1 MADSGLD
8 RLARDMERGDRT
20 IRALRLEIITLETEV
35 GDLCKRV
42 QRLES
47 ELKLLRGGSH
57 ASD

>member
-1 MADSGLD
+1 MGAD
-8 RLARDMERGDRT
+8 T
-20 IRALRLEIITLETEV
+20 HVVKKLRLEIIRLETEV
-35 GDLCKRV
+35 GDLCKRI